1 VSDDK
6 PKLRAVES
14 RWVEH
19 QGRPF
24 VSLSDPLGLGRRGLL
39 VPQPLAPLLN
49 LCDGT
54 RDILAL
60 TTAFAL
66 TAGVQLSPSQVTEFV
81 QALDSAL
88 LLDNDSFR
96 RASASALRKYRNA
109 PHRRPALA
117 GRVYPADPG
126 ELADV
131 LDHYCERS
139 PADGGALPA
148 STRLRGMVCPH
159 IDYERGNGTY
169 ARLWQRCA
177 PALEDVE
184 LVIVLGTDHAGGLGT
199 LTPTR
204 QDYATPFGVL
214 PTDRGVVDGLAD
226 VLRGRVAFS
235 EELHHVEEHSIELA
249 AVWLHRFMGG
259 RARPIVPVLCGSFYG
274 FTNGGLDPAEDE
286 QLDAAVDYLRRVMAG
301 RKTLVIAAG
310 DLAHVGPNFGDAA
323 SVDGV
328 GRAALAAEDAAS
340 IDAIRRGDAA
350 GFFELS
356 RAEGDRRR
364 ICGLSPIYLML
375 RLLGPMEGESMGYD
389 QCPADVDGGSLVSI
403 VGALLYET
411 GQGGPAECGSR

>member
-1 VSDDK
+1 MSDDR
-6 PKLRAVES
+6 PKLRPVES

-24 VSLSDPLGLGRRGLL
+24 VSLSDPLGLGRRGIL
-39 VPQPLAPLLN
+39 VPQPLAPLLA

-54 RDILAL
+54 RDVMGL
-60 TTAFAL
+60 TTALAL
-66 TAGVQLSPSQVTEFV
+66 TAGVQLSPAQVGEFV

-96 RASASALRKYRNA
+96 RASDAALRKYRNA
-109 PHRRPALA
+109 PRRRPALA
-117 GRVYPADPG
+117 DRVYPADRG
-126 ELADV
+126 ELSDV

-139 PADGGALPA
+139 PAREGPMQAA
-148 STRLRGMVCPH
+148 TRLRGMVCPH
-159 IDYERGNGTY
+159 IDYERGNATY
-169 ARLWQRCA
+169 AQLWQRCA
-177 PALEDVE
+177 PALGDVD
-184 LVIVLGTDHAGGLGT
+184 LVILLGTDHSGGLGR

-204 QDYATPFGVL
+204 QHYTTPFGVL
-214 PTDRGVVDGLAD
+214 PTDREVVDGLAQA
-226 VLRGRVAFS
+226 LGGRDAFA

-249 AVWLHRFMGG
+249 AVWLHRFIGG
-259 RARPIVPVLCGSFYG
+259 RACPVVPVLCGSFYG
-274 FTNGGLDPAEDE
+274 YTNGGLDPAEDE
-286 QLDAAVDYLRRVMAG
+286 QLDAAIDYLRDVVAG
-301 RKTLVIAAG
+301 RNTLVIAAG

-323 SVDGV
+323 PIDAV
-328 GRAALAAEDAAS
+328 GRATLAAEDAAS
-340 IDAIRRGDAA
+340 VDAICRGDAA

-411 GQGGPAECGSR
+411 G

>member
-1 VSDDK
+1 MSDDR
-6 PKLRAVES
+6 PRLRPVES

-24 VSLSDPLGLGRRGLL
+24 VSLSDPLGLGRRGIL

-60 TTAFAL
+60 TTALAL
-66 TAGVQLSPSQVTEFV
+66 TAGVQLSPSQVREFV

-96 RASASALRKYRNA
+96 RASAAALRRYRDA
-109 PHRRPALA
+109 SYRRPALA

-126 ELADV
+126 ELDAA
-131 LDHYCERS
+131 LDNYCERS
-139 PADGGALPA
+139 PAKDGALPA
-148 STRLRGMVCPH
+148 SSQLRGIVCPH

-169 ARLWQRCA
+169 AQLWQRCA

-184 LVIVLGTDHAGGLGT
+184 LVIILGTDHAGGLGT
-199 LTPTR
+199 LMPTR

-214 PTDRGVVDGLAD
+214 PTDRGVVDGLAEALGKRD
-226 VLRGRVAFS
+226 AFS

-249 AVWLHRFMGG
+249 AVWLHKFMGG
-259 RARPIVPVLCGSFYG
+259 RACAIVPVLCGSFYG

-286 QLDAAVDYLRRVMAG
+286 QLDAAVDYLKSEMAG

-310 DLAHVGPNFGDAA
+310 DLAHVGPNFGDATA
-323 SVDGV
+323 VDAV

-340 IDAIRRGDAA
+340 IDAICRGDAA
-350 GFFELS
+350 GLFELS

-389 QCPADVDGGSLVSI
+389 QCPADVNGGSVVSI

-411 GQGGPAECGSR
+411 AGAV

>member
-1 VSDDK
+1 MSDDR
-6 PKLRAVES
+6 PRLRPVES

-24 VSLSDPLGLGRRGLL
+24 VSLSDPLGLGRRGIL

-60 TTAFAL
+60 TTALAL
-66 TAGVQLSPSQVTEFV
+66 TAGVQLSSSQVTEFV
-81 QALDSAL
+81 EALDSAL

-96 RASASALRKYRNA
+96 RASAAALRRYRDA
-109 PHRRPALA
+109 SYRRPALA

-126 ELADV
+126 ELDAA
-131 LDHYCERS
+131 LDNYCERS
-139 PADGGALPA
+139 PARDGALPA
-148 STRLRGMVCPH
+148 ASHLRGIVCPH

-169 ARLWQRCA
+169 AQLWQRCA

-184 LVIVLGTDHAGGLGT
+184 LAIVLGTDHAGGLGT

-214 PTDRGVVDGLAD
+214 PTDRGVVDGLAE
-226 VLRGRVAFS
+226 VLGKRDAFL

-249 AVWLHRFMGG
+249 AVWLHKFMGG
-259 RARPIVPVLCGSFYG
+259 RACPIVPVLCGSFYG

-286 QLDAAVDYLRRVMAG
+286 QLDAAVDYLKSEMAG
-301 RKTLVIAAG
+301 RKTVVIAAG
-310 DLAHVGPNFGDAA
+310 DLAHVGPNFGDATA
-323 SVDGV
+323 VDAV

-340 IDAIRRGDAA
+340 IDAICRGDAA

-375 RLLGPMEGESMGYD
+375 RLLGPMDGESMGYE
-389 QCPADVDGGSLVSI
+389 QCPADVNGGSLVSI

-411 GQGGPAECGSR
+411 AGAV

>member
-1 VSDDK
+1 MSDDR
-6 PKLRAVES
+6 PKLRPVES

-24 VSLSDPLGLGRRGLL
+24 VSLSDPLGLGRRGIL

-49 LCDGT
+49 LCNGT
-54 RDILAL
+54 RDVMGL
-60 TTAFAL
+60 TTALAL
-66 TAGVQLSPSQVTEFV
+66 TAGVQLSPAQVREFV

-88 LLDNDSFR
+88 LLDNESFR
-96 RASASALRKYRNA
+96 RASDAALRKYRNA

-117 GRVYPADPG
+117 DRVYPADRG

-131 LDHYCERS
+131 LDHYCERA
-139 PADGGALPA
+139 PAREGPMPA

-159 IDYERGNGTY
+159 IDYERGNATY
-169 ARLWQRCA
+169 AQLWQRCA
-177 PALEDVE
+177 PALRDVE
-184 LVIVLGTDHAGGLGT
+184 LVIVLGTDHSGGFGR

-204 QDYATPFGVL
+204 QHYATPFGVL
-214 PTDRGVVDGLAD
+214 PTDREIVDGLAEALGERD
-226 VLRGRVAFS
+226 AFA

-249 AVWLHRFMGG
+249 AVWLHRLMGG
-259 RARPIVPVLCGSFYG
+259 RACPVVPVLCGSFYG
-274 FTNGGLDPAEDE
+274 YTNGGLDPAEDE
-286 QLDAAVDYLRRVMAG
+286 RLDAAVDHLRGVIAG
-301 RKTLVIAAG
+301 RNTLVVAAG

-323 SVDGV
+323 PIDAV
-328 GRAALAAEDAAS
+328 GRATLAAEDAAS
-340 IDAIRRGDAA
+340 VDAISRGDAA

-411 GQGGPAECGSR
+411 G

>member
-1 VSDDK
+1 MSDDR
-6 PKLRAVES
+6 PKLRPVES

-39 VPQPLAPLLN
+39 VPQPLAPLLG

-54 RDILAL
+54 RDVMGL
-60 TTAFAL
+60 TTALAL

-81 QALDSAL
+81 RALDSAL
-88 LLDNDSFR
+88 LLDNESFR
-96 RASASALRKYRNA
+96 RASAAALRKYRNA

-117 GRVYPADPG
+117 DRVYPAGRG
-126 ELADV
+126 ELSDV
-131 LDHYCERS
+131 LDYYCERS
-139 PADGGALPA
+139 PPEDGPMPA
-148 STRLRGMVCPH
+148 STRLRGIVCPH
-159 IDYERGNGTY
+159 IDYERGNATY

-177 PALEDVE
+177 PALEHID
-184 LVIVLGTDHAGGLGT
+184 LVLMLGTDHSGGLGK

-204 QDYATPFGVL
+204 QDYATPFGAL
-214 PTDRGVVDGLAD
+214 PTDREVVDGLAGALGKRD
-226 VLRGRVAFS
+226 AFA

-249 AVWLHRFMGG
+249 AVWLHRSMGG
-259 RARPIVPVLCGSFYG
+259 RARPVVPVLCGSFYA

-286 QLDAAVDYLRRVMAG
+286 RLDAAVEYLKNVMAG
-301 RKTLVIAAG
+301 RNTLVVAAG

-323 SVDGV
+323 PVDAV
-328 GRAALAAEDAAS
+328 GRATLAAEDAAS
-340 IDAIRRGDAA
+340 VDAICRGDAD

-356 RAEGDRRR
+356 RAEADRRR

-375 RLLGPMEGESMGYD
+375 RLLGPMEGESMGYE
-389 QCPADVDGGSLVSI
+389 QCAADVDGGSLVSI

-411 GQGGPAECGSR
+411 G

>member
-1 VSDDK
+1 MSDDR
-6 PKLRAVES
+6 PKLRPVES

-19 QGRPF
+19 EGRPF
-24 VSLSDPLGLGRRGLL
+24 VSLNDPLGLGRDGLL

-54 RDILAL
+54 RDVLGL
-60 TTAFAL
+60 TTALAL
-66 TAGVQLSPSQVTEFV
+66 TAGVQLSPSQVREFV

-96 RASASALRKYRNA
+96 RASAAALRKYRNA

-117 GRVYPADPG
+117 DRVYPAAPG
-126 ELADV
+126 ELTDV
-131 LDHYCERS
+131 LDYFCERS
-139 PADGGALPA
+139 PPEDGALPA

-159 IDYERGNGTY
+159 IDYERGNATY

-177 PALEDVE
+177 PALENVE
-184 LVIVLGTDHAGGLGT
+184 LVIILGTDHSGGLGT

-204 QDYATPFGVL
+204 QDYATPFGIL
-214 PTDRGVVDGLAD
+214 PTDRVVVDGLAE
-226 VLRGRVAFS
+226 VLGKRDAFS

-249 AVWLHRFMGG
+249 AVWLHKFMGG
-259 RARPIVPVLCGSFYG
+259 RACAVVPVLCGSFYG
-274 FTNGGLDPAEDE
+274 FTNGGLAPADDE
-286 QLDAAVDYLRRVMAG
+286 QIDAVVDYLKRVMGG
-301 RKTLVIAAG
+301 RNTLVIAAG

-323 SVDGV
+323 PVDGV

-340 IDAIRRGDAA
+340 IDAICRGDAA

-375 RLLGPMEGESMGYD
+375 RLLGPMDGESMGYD
-389 QCPADVDGGSLVSI
+389 QCPADVEGGSLVSI

-411 GQGGPAECGSR
+411 G